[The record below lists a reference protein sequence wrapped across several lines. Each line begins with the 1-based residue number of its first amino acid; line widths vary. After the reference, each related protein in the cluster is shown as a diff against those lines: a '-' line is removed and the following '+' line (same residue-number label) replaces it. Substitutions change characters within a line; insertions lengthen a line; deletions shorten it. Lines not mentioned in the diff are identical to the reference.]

1 MELDC
6 LHGVPLVQAAAHQVP
21 REALL
26 LQQSAPPH
34 IRAVNETSRCFHD
47 TSPDVSELAVSV
59 PAVRVRAEGEQAAA
73 GLARVDTGHPH
84 PLHSLRGLLQ
94 QDSIHHVSC
103 YCYPADL
110 EPGGLGDA
118 ACAPAVARV

>member
-6 LHGVPLVQAAAHQVP
+6 LHGVPVVEAAAHQVP

-34 IRAVNETSRCFHD
+34 IRAVNGISRYFPD
-47 TSPDVSELAVSV
+47 TLPYVSELAVSV

-84 PLHSLRGLLQ
+84 PLHSLGCLLRQ
-94 QDSIHHVSC
+94 
-103 YCYPADL
+103 
-110 EPGGLGDA
+110 
-118 ACAPAVARV
+118 APLSMYLFISRLQYYNLDM